1 VVQEGIEEVP
11 VIEELLED
19 PEIAEL
25 EKCDALASLY
35 HVEGAGLHTCT
46 LCSHISSI

>member
-1 VVQEGIEEVP
+1 M

-25 EKCDALASLY
+25 ENCDALALWDD
-35 HVEGAGLHTCT
+35 VEGIGLHIVGDP
-46 LCSHISSI
+46 LSEVSLLLILKVV